1 MSITTTTDELMKVA
15 AGLGYRIYRV
25 APEDFY
31 SPIGIAVAILDGA
44 TPNVSMYL
52 ENDYIKDESEEGGYR
67 IEKRRKFSITPVS
80 PDRGYSPADI
90 PTVIEGYQRA
100 QALID
105 HLATLDLEALT
116 SYRA

>member
-1 MSITTTTDELMKVA
+1 MNTTTSIDKLLATA

-31 SPIGIAVAILDGA
+31 SPIGIAVAVLDGA

-52 ENDYIKDESEEGGYR
+52 ENDYVKDENEEGGYR